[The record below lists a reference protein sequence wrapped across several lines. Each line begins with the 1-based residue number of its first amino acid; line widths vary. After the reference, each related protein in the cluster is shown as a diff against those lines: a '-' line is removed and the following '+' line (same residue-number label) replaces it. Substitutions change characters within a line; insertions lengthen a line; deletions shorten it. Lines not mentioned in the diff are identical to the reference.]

1 MLPIKRLYTYVLRS
15 FLPMFLMTFAICSFI
30 LLMQFVWKYVEDMVG
45 KGLEVSVMAELFLYA
60 ALGVIPMSLPL
71 AILLASLMTFGNMG
85 ENYELTAMKAAGVSL
100 LRIMRPLI
108 IFIIFITIGA
118 FYFQN
123 VAMPIINVKT
133 TSLLRSVKMK
143 SPELQ
148 IPEGSF
154 YNEIPNY
161 NLYVK
166 KKNPETG
173 MLYGVKIYDT
183 SKGFDNMAV
192 IVCDSAKVKTSSGKD
207 YLLFTL
213 FHGQQ
218 FSNFQKPGNKP
229 AGPHPARNNKGFV
242 PFAREDFKVKEI
254 TIRFDA
260 SFNRMDESSLQS
272 TQLAKNIE
280 ELELSIDSLTIQL
293 DSIRQGDRRYIVSQA
308 LQGQFAPA
316 QYKSSNSAVVSLD
329 DQHFKQIHPDKHP
342 VSKITDL
349 DSLIN
354 TLDTDGLLQLY
365 SSAAS
370 QASMNSSNLLY
381 RSMPKLDMERNIRYH
396 QVEWHRKFT
405 LSFACFIFFFIGAP
419 LGAIIRKGGLG
430 MPVVVSVLLFIV
442 YYIIDNVGR
451 KMARDGVWDVWQGI
465 WLSSFVLLPLG
476 IFLTYKAMNDS
487 ALFNTE
493 AYGNYLRK
501 ILGLKKKKATLAT
514 SSFVDATTIP
524 DLTTLNANPE
534 LVQNLQSM
542 PIDRLKDIA
551 RNHQQYG
558 YDTHMLQVVLSILKE
573 KGAAFFDVTTKNLD
587 KERAN
592 GLFKAFNQ
600 SYIITILAYFV
611 FVVLIVLFAQE
622 RKMPY
627 LIAAI
632 IGGVIYLG
640 FYIKTL
646 ITYSDFYQS
655 MDRKAGKNVVGA
667 SILILLLNFLAYPLL
682 SWQMKRDMKKTN
694 W

>member
-1 MLPIKRLYTYVLRS
+1 MLPIKRLYIYILRAFS
-15 FLPMFLMTFAICSFI
+15 PMFLMTFAICSFI
-30 LLMQFVWKYVEDMVG
+30 LLMQFLWKYVEDMVG
-45 KGLEVSVMAELFLYA
+45 KGLEYSVMAELFFYA

-71 AILLASLMTFGNMG
+71 AILLASLMTFGNLG

-108 IFIIFITIGA
+108 LFIILITIGA
-118 FYFQN
+118 FFFQN

-133 TSLLRSVKMK
+133 TTLLRSVKMK

-173 MLYGVKIYDT
+173 ILYDVKIYDT

-192 IVCDSAKVKTSSGKD
+192 IVCDSAKVKSSSGKD

-213 FHGQQ
+213 YHGQQ
-218 FSNFQKPGNKP
+218 FSNFQKPGNSSS
-229 AGPHPARNNKGFV
+229 GPHPSRNSNEFV
-242 PFAREDFKVKEI
+242 PYAREDFKEKEI

-260 SFNRMDESSLQS
+260 SFNRMDESSLQT
-272 TQLAKNIE
+272 TQLAKNIT
-280 ELELSIDSLTIQL
+280 ELEHSIDSLSVQL
-293 DSIRQGDRRYIVSQA
+293 DSIRRGDRRYILGQA

-316 QYKSSNSAVVSLD
+316 QYELENKDVVRLSD
-329 DQHFKQIHPDKHP
+329 IQPEQVTEKKNKTIDF
-342 VSKITDL
+342 
-349 DSLIN
+349 DSLLN
-354 TLDTDGLLQLY
+354 TLNTDGLQQLY
-365 SSAAS
+365 ANAAS
-370 QASMNSSNLLY
+370 QSKMNSSNLLY
-381 RSMPKLDMERNIRYH
+381 RSMPQTDTDRSIRQH
-396 QVEWHRKFT
+396 KVEWHRKFT

-430 MPVVVSVLLFIV
+430 MPVVVSVLLFII

-493 AYGNYLRK
+493 AYGNFIRKLLR
-501 ILGLKKKKATLAT
+501 LKKKVTYT
-514 SSFVDATTIP
+514 SSSFVDVATIP
-524 DLTTLNANPE
+524 DLETLDADPD
-534 LVQNLQSM
+534 LVQNLRSM
-542 PIDRLKDIA
+542 SVEKLKDIA
-551 RNHQQYG
+551 RNHQQYN
-558 YDTHMLQVVLSILKE
+558 YNTSMLQVVLSILKE
-573 KGAAFFDVTTKNLD
+573 KNAAFFDVSTKNYSR
-587 KERAN
+587 ERS
-592 GLFKAFNQ
+592 LEVLKTFDI

-611 FVVLIVLFAQE
+611 FIGLTT
-622 RKMPY
+622 
-627 LIAAI
+627 IALQNKSFVFTMSAI
-632 IGGVIYLG
+632 IAGLVYFG
-640 FYIKTL
+640 FYVKTL
-646 ITYSDFYQS
+646 IAYSDFYHS
-655 MDRKAGKNVVGA
+655 IDKKTGKNVAGA
-667 SILILLLNFLAYPLL
+667 TILILLLNLIAYPFLR
-682 SWQMKRDMKKTN
+682 WQMKKDYNKTN

>member
-1 MLPIKRLYTYVLRS
+1 MLPIKRLYIYVLRAFS
-15 FLPMFLMTFAICSFI
+15 PMFLMTFVICSFI

-45 KGLEVSVMAELFLYA
+45 KGLEVSVMAELFFYA

-71 AILLASLMTFGNMG
+71 AILLASLMTFGNLG

-108 IFIIFITIGA
+108 IFIIFVTIGA
-118 FYFQN
+118 FFFQN

-133 TSLLRSVKMK
+133 TTLLRSVKMK

-148 IPEGSF
+148 IPAGSF

-166 KKNPETG
+166 SKNPETG
-173 MLYGVKIYDT
+173 ILYDVKIYDT

-192 IVCDSAKVKTSSGKD
+192 IVCDSAKVKSSAGKD

-213 FHGQQ
+213 YHGQQ
-218 FSNFQKPGNKP
+218 FSNFQKPGKGP
-229 AGPHPARNNKGFV
+229 AGPHPNRNSKEFV
-242 PFAREDFKVKEI
+242 PYAREDFKEKEI

-260 SFNRMDESSLQS
+260 SFNRMDESSLQT
-272 TQLAKNIE
+272 TQLAKNIT
-280 ELELSIDSLTIQL
+280 ELELSIDSLSVEL
-293 DSIRQGDRRYIVSQA
+293 DSIRRGDRRYVLGQA
-308 LQGQFAPA
+308 LLGQFAPA
-316 QYKSSNSAVVSLD
+316 QYNLENKDAVRLSDV
-329 DQHFKQIHPDKHP
+329 QTGEIVTKENKA
-342 VSKITDL
+342 KIVDL
-349 DSLIN
+349 DSLLN
-354 TLDTDGLLQLY
+354 TLDTDGLQQLF
-365 SSAAS
+365 ANATS
-370 QASMNSSNLLY
+370 QSKMKGSDLLY
-381 RSMPKLDMERNIRYH
+381 RSMPQTDTDRNIRH
-396 QVEWHRKFT
+396 HKVEWHRKFT

-451 KMARDGVWDVWQGI
+451 KMARDGVWDAWQGI

-493 AYGNYLRK
+493 AYGNFIRKLLR
-501 ILGLKKKKATLAT
+501 LKKKATYT
-514 SSFVDATTIP
+514 SSLFVDPATVP
-524 DLTTLNANPE
+524 DLATLNADTD
-534 LVQNLQSM
+534 LVKNLQSM
-542 PIDRLKDIA
+542 NVDRLKDIA

-558 YDTHMLQVVLSILKE
+558 YNASMLQVVLSILKE
-573 KGAAFFDVTTKNLD
+573 KGAAFFDVSTKNFNRERTLD
-587 KERAN
+587 VLKT
-592 GLFKAFNQ
+592 FDI

-611 FVVLIVLFAQE
+611 FTIITAVAVQEKSFAYTVSASIVGLVYF
-622 RKMPY
+622 
-627 LIAAI
+627 
-632 IGGVIYLG
+632 G
-640 FYIKTL
+640 FYVKTL
-646 ITYSDFYQS
+646 ISYSDFYQS
-655 MDRKAGKNVVGA
+655 IDKKATKYVAGA
-667 SILILLLNFLAYPLL
+667 SILILLFNFITYPFLR
-682 SWQMKRDMKKTN
+682 WQMKKDFNKTN